1 MAAFDRSVYGNA
13 RVAAVV
19 LARNEANT
27 IADTVQGA
35 ATFVHEVHVMD
46 GRSSDDTPAIAARCG
61 ACVHA
66 DDGKG
71 KGSAMRQS
79 LALTET
85 DIVVFLDA
93 DGSHDPADIPKLVLP
108 VIRGEAMLC
117 VGSRFTGGSEELS
130 VDVGQLVRTIGN
142 ISMNIAINKRWNV
155 SLTDTLNGFRAVR
168 RQAALQL
175 GLVENT
181 HTIEQEMVMK
191 ALRHGYRVINV
202 PTHERSRRYGSS
214 HIKIWREWPAFVW
227 CVIVNI
233 VRRDLPHPQS

>member
-46 GRSSDDTPAIAARCG
+46 GHSTDDTPKIAARCG
-61 ACVHA
+61 ASVHA

-79 LALTET
+79 LTLIET
-85 DIVVFLDA
+85 DVVVFLDA
-93 DGSHDPADIPKLVLP
+93 DGSHDPADIPKLALP
-108 VIRGEAMLC
+108 VVRGEAELC

-142 ISMNIAINKRWNV
+142 ISMNIAINKRWSV

-168 RQAALQL
+168 RQAALRL

-233 VRRDLPHPQS
+233 IRPDLPRRQP